1 MKEQTGQKIL
11 KVYREKYSQKIDMK
25 NALKWTKL
33 PIRVKNASVSKNLMF
48 LDCFKNVIWNSYLT
62 ILFLKGAVIFVK
74 LKILDCSSKQI

>member
-33 PIRVKNASVSKNLMF
+33 PIRVTSAIEECKRVEKF
-48 LDCFKNVIWNSYLT
+48 DVFR
-62 ILFLKGAVIFVK
+62 LF
-74 LKILDCSSKQI
+74 